1 MFYQFCVLK
10 NIILPCHRDARV
22 QIVELGSAKGD
33 LLVLFTIS
41 RLHLQLHQ
49 LLLYPLNCLLLGLHS
64 PTGDKQG
71 TRLYKRVEKRDN
83 SFSRLNLQILLTFW
97 IFHLSVL

>member
-1 MFYQFCVLK
+1 MFHQLCVLE

-22 QIVELGSAKGD
+22 QIVELGSAQGN

-49 LLLYPLNCLLLGLHS
+49 LLLYPVNCLLLRLHS
-64 PTGDKQG
+64 PTEDEQC
-71 TRLYKRVEKRDN
+71 TRLK
-83 SFSRLNLQILLTFW
+83 
-97 IFHLSVL
+97 H